1 MWCSK
6 LYGFVIPPA
15 PAIFIDRS
23 GGSDTA
29 TRSSYQLNIGATWEP
44 DVFGRLR
51 LGVDS
56 AHLHL
61 FRTDSGE
68 RLELVH

>member
-1 MWCSK
+1 
-6 LYGFVIPPA
+6 V
-15 PAIFIDRS
+15 
-23 GGSDTA
+23 
-29 TRSSYQLNIGATWEP
+29 
-44 DVFGRLR
+44 R

-56 AHLHL
+56 ANLHL